1 MIDDVSISGINDNA
15 ATNNKVDLH
24 MVYTFAAVLREFFRK
39 CEVAGLD
46 STLVAKTYDLKSAYR
61 QVPMAH
67 QR

>member
-1 MIDDVSISGINDNA
+1 MIDDVSMSGINDNA

-46 STLVAKTYDLKSAYR
+46 STLVAKTYDLK
-61 QVPMAH
+61 
-67 QR
+67 